1 MATSNEDF
9 DGFSLD
15 DDEELDRFDGTELD
29 EDEEEEE
36 EEHQPQGEKQSSGE
50 KTGRLGRLAGSLKGH
65 WWMTVG
71 VLVILFAG
79 LGLGITQ
86 GTKWIPRVGHGI
98 SPVSSARSAKQ
109 DFYEE
114 KLPPLFIPLQPD
126 AANQAVMID
135 FSVIWDGLA
144 SFRYKSM
151 VLQIRNRLYR
161 YLVGL
166 SEKEQD
172 LGGKAAFI
180 EAQLSR
186 IFRESLGMEDLAIK
200 IKEIREI

>member
-9 DGFSLD
+9 DGFSLG
-15 DDEELDRFDGTELD
+15 DDEEPDRFNGTELD
-29 EDEEEEE
+29 EEEE
-36 EEHQPQGEKQSSGE
+36 QPQGGKQSPGE
-50 KTGRLGRLAGSLKGH
+50 EPGRLGWLAGSLKGR
-65 WWMTVG
+65 WWMTIG
-71 VLVILFAG
+71 VLVFLFAG
-79 LGLGITQ
+79 LGLGVTQ
-86 GTKWIPRVGHGI
+86 GTKWIPKVGHKI
-98 SPVSSARSAKQ
+98 RPLSSARNEKH

-114 KLPPLFIPLQPD
+114 KLPPFFIPLQPD

-151 VLQIRNRLYR
+151 ALQIRNRLYW

-166 SEKEQD
+166 SEKEQG
-172 LGGKAAFI
+172 LEEKVAFI
-180 EAQLSR
+180 EAQLSK

>member
-1 MATSNEDF
+1 MVKNDNDF
-9 DGFSLD
+9 DEFSLE
-15 DDEELDRFDGTELD
+15 DDEEQDRFNGTELD
-29 EDEEEEE
+29 EEEER
-36 EEHQPQGEKQSSGE
+36 QQGEEQTPKE
-50 KTGRLGRLAGSLKGH
+50 KTGRPGRSGGSLKGRR
-65 WWMTVG
+65 WITGG
-71 VLVILFAG
+71 VLAILFAG

-86 GTKWIPRVGHGI
+86 GYKWIPNIGHKI
-98 SPVSSARSAKQ
+98 APLSSEKIAKQ

-151 VLQIRNRLYR
+151 ELQIRNRLYR
-161 YLVGL
+161 YMVGL
-166 SEKEQD
+166 SEKKQD
-172 LGGKAAFI
+172 FREKASFI
-180 EAQLSR
+180 EAQLSK

-200 IKEIREI
+200 VKEIREI